1 MHQPG
6 IVQIVLRGRLA
17 LIALLVAL
25 VLALPGTALA
35 QAVYGSIGGTVT
47 DESGGV
53 LPGVTV
59 TITSTERNTVDTVVT
74 NESGYFTKERMLPGN
89 YQVKAELTGFK
100 SAVVSSVVVSVDTQT
115 PLT

>member
-1 MHQPG
+1 MT
-6 IVQIVLRGRLA
+6 LRP
-17 LIALLVAL
+17 L
-25 VLALPGTALA
+25 VLALAGTALA

-74 NESGYFTKERMLPGN
+74 NESGYFTKERMLPGT
-89 YQVKAELTGFK
+89 YQVIPTQARENYFPEVLGHGDGVVFK
-100 SAVVSSVVVSVDTQT
+100 IN
-115 PLT
+115 P